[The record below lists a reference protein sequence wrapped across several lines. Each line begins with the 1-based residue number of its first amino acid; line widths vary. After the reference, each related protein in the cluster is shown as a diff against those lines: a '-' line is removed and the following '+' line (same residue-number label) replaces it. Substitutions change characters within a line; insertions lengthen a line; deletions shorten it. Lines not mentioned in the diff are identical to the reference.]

1 MRDGF
6 EDPVLEA
13 HKAKITYPFPGGPEQ
28 GEAVDVAPGVKWL
41 RMPLGGSLAWINV
54 WAIREAGGWA
64 IVDTGLG
71 GQATRESWRKAL
83 AGRTIEAVG
92 AHLGAVAARAVDSA
106 D

>member
-13 HKAKITYPFPGGPEQ
+13 HKAKLSYPFPGGPDQ

-71 GQATRESWRKAL
+71 GQPGSRGTRPWRGVRFGQLRATSQL
-83 AGRTIEAVG
+83 
-92 AHLGAVAARAVDSA
+92 AHLR
-106 D
+106 